1 MNFENNLIFGVI
13 QKVRSLRD
21 GLGGHWKANQ
31 NEQGEGGSSMWVR
44 SLFL

>member
-21 GLGGHWKANQ
+21 GANK